1 MNWWIDSDVV
11 ELGFE
16 TATRKRCNG
25 KETDIPKHLTI
36 LTTLFGGLSSNKD
49 IWQSLHL
56 YQTTSISC
64 QPYTA
69 ADDPVNRIARSL
81 DLQSGYSD
89 VPHFF
94 LRFMF
99 ALEDLHWIL
108 SPAYFANHLFDDPS
122 LEFAKEKSRRKVE
135 CVSSWL
141 IFYIALSR
149 QRCVTINVMLSKRDQ
164 GLTCM
169 VFFFC
174 TLSIEP
180 RTVIC

>member
-69 ADDPVNRIARSL
+69 ADDAVNRIAGSP

-89 VPHFF
+89 VPHFL
-94 LRFMF
+94 LRFIIAFWGSSMGF
-99 ALEDLHWIL
+99 LPHISLSTCSPIDLSWSQKKRGGEKWDGFFVINITLPCRGKDAWPSMPCRLE
-108 SPAYFANHLFDDPS
+108 
-122 LEFAKEKSRRKVE
+122 E
-135 CVSSWL
+135 
-141 IFYIALSR
+141 
-149 QRCVTINVMLSKRDQ
+149 TRD
-164 GLTCM
+164 
-169 VFFFC
+169 
-174 TLSIEP
+174 
-180 RTVIC
+180 